1 MITLT
6 IAIPRYSGR
15 IYVLLGLGLD
25 VQETMRNIDTENVPI
40 MIILGIVTPIIYHL

>member
-1 MITLT
+1 MTQFLMITLT

-25 VQETMRNIDTENVPI
+25 VQETMRNIDTKNVPI
-40 MIILGIVTPIIYHL
+40 TKMIRYLAS